1 MTRNLLLLVHVAA
14 VAAWLGA
21 NLVQFVISP
30 RMRRAGPE
38 AARAWSETGRFL
50 GQRYYNA
57 VGAAVAVS
65 GVALVLHG
73 HWEWRGFVLVGIGT
87 VIVGAL
93 LGILAFDRL
102 YQSETAALASGD
114 AAGAAIARTQH
125 HVGRGLGHDADP
137 DHDARDDR
145 PLARVSERR

>member
-1 MTRNLLLLVHVAA
+1 MTRHLLLLVHIAA

-38 AARAWSETGRFL
+38 AARVWSETGRFL

-57 VGAAVAVS
+57 VGALVAVS

-73 HWEWRGFVLVGIGT
+73 HWKWRGFVLVGIGM
-87 VIVGAL
+87 VVVGGL
-93 LGILAFDRL
+93 LGVLLFDRL
-102 YQSETAALASGD
+102 YQSETAALESGD
-114 AAGAAIARTQH
+114 ATGAAKARHSITS
-125 HVGRGLGHDADP
+125 VAVLDTTLILITMLAMI
-137 DHDARDDR
+137 DR
-145 PLARVSERR
+145 WHA